1 MGTYLNPGNSGFSE
15 VLDSEYIDKT
25 GMIDLINQRIN
36 TLDKLICIS
45 RPRRFGKSIAA
56 KMLCAYYDHTCD
68 SHELFDEFAV
78 AKTKKYEKY
87 LNKYNVI
94 YLDIAGF
101 ISDVKR
107 RHGNLRKVT
116 DEITTAI
123 RNELILDYSDL
134 DNIIRLSD
142 CLIAYVKK
150 TKKKF
155 VFIIDEWDA
164 VIREAAND
172 EETQTAYLN
181 LLREWFK
188 NGNFTSQVVATAYIT
203 GILPVKKDKSQ
214 SAISDF
220 DEYSVL
226 EPGEFSIYTGFTE
239 DEVKALCANYNM
251 SFDEAKQ
258 WYDGYSFFDN
268 HSIYNPY
275 SIIRAMKKR
284 VFRSYWQHTS
294 AAENLETLININKD
308 GLQEDILKLIAGEHI
323 VVNTNRFKNDFAS
336 FSSKDDVLTLLV
348 HLGYLVYNPKS
359 RRVRIPNEEVRFEFN
374 ELLENAQNTSLS
386 NLIKDSEQL
395 LKDTLV
401 GNEAAVVS
409 TIEKVRETNYAPQ
422 YYNNEQ
428 SLRYV
433 IKFAY
438 IICIDRYLKVEEL
451 PTGKGIADVV
461 FLPNRDTAL
470 PAMIVELKWEK
481 TAETAIEQI
490 KNRNYPAILN
500 GYCGEVVLVGI
511 NYDDRTKEHTCRIE
525 KINI

>member
-142 CLIAYVKK
+142 RLIAYVKK

-164 VIREAAND
+164 IIREAAND

-294 AAENLETLININKD
+294 AAENLETLQK
-308 GLQEDILKLIAGEHI
+308 
-323 VVNTNRFKNDFAS
+323 
-336 FSSKDDVLTLLV
+336 
-348 HLGYLVYNPKS
+348 
-359 RRVRIPNEEVRFEFN
+359 RV
-374 ELLENAQNTSLS
+374 
-386 NLIKDSEQL
+386 
-395 LKDTLV
+395 
-401 GNEAAVVS
+401 
-409 TIEKVRETNYAPQ
+409 
-422 YYNNEQ
+422 
-428 SLRYV
+428 
-433 IKFAY
+433 
-438 IICIDRYLKVEEL
+438 
-451 PTGKGIADVV
+451 
-461 FLPNRDTAL
+461 
-470 PAMIVELKWEK
+470 
-481 TAETAIEQI
+481 
-490 KNRNYPAILN
+490 
-500 GYCGEVVLVGI
+500 
-511 NYDDRTKEHTCRIE
+511 
-525 KINI
+525 